1 MASTRYQPGELFCKQ
16 RLQNILDSSNLGQN
30 SQDIDGLSET
40 AASQPDQALI
50 SLELDAPR
58 QNTNTNSKGKQKL
71 SDGLQQKSIKAKVA
85 KRSPENQRKVMVW
98 SPDRIELLL
107 AYLKEYK
114 STCEFNGR
122 DFEQDLAAMYTEI
135 RKCLAKDYPEEF
147 GPQVTTE
154 PSMPI
159 KDMDSSEYQAFKK
172 TLDKEQELIKKG
184 YDRVKEKIRNV
195 RRDFRTAVNKGTRS
209 GSGKI
214 VQENFELL
222 ADIWGGSP
230 ATTALPFGVD
240 GNSAQ
245 GTEEELDSQPLL
257 DSTDESKLHVI
268 SCFSV
273 TFSYILGINFDLR

>member
-1 MASTRYQPGELFCKQ
+1 MASTRYQPGELFRKQ

-172 TLDKEQELIKKG
+172 TLSRLSYQERL
-184 YDRVKEKIRNV
+184 
-195 RRDFRTAVNKGTRS
+195 
-209 GSGKI
+209 
-214 VQENFELL
+214 
-222 ADIWGGSP
+222 
-230 ATTALPFGVD
+230 
-240 GNSAQ
+240 
-245 GTEEELDSQPLL
+245 
-257 DSTDESKLHVI
+257 
-268 SCFSV
+268 
-273 TFSYILGINFDLR
+273 

>member
-1 MASTRYQPGELFCKQ
+1 MASTRYQPGELFRKQ

-58 QNTNTNSKGKQKL
+58 QNTNTNSKGKQKP

-85 KRSPENQRKVMVW
+85 KRSPENQRKVMVR

-107 AYLKEYK
+107 AYFKEYK

-122 DFEQDLAAMYTEI
+122 NFEQDLAAMYTEI

-147 GPQVTTE
+147 GPVTTE

-195 RRDFRTAVNKGTRS
+195 RQDFRTAVNKGTRS
-209 GSGKI
+209 GSSKI

-240 GNSAQ
+240 GDSAQ

>member
-1 MASTRYQPGELFCKQ
+1 M
-16 RLQNILDSSNLGQN
+16 
-30 SQDIDGLSET
+30 
-40 AASQPDQALI
+40 
-50 SLELDAPR
+50 
-58 QNTNTNSKGKQKL
+58 
-71 SDGLQQKSIKAKVA
+71 A

-122 DFEQDLAAMYTEI
+122 NFEQDLAAMYTEI
-135 RKCLAKDYPEEF
+135 HKCLAKDYPEEF

-195 RRDFRTAVNKGTRS
+195 RQDFRTAVNKGTRS
-209 GSGKI
+209 GSSKI

-222 ADIWGGSP
+222 TDIWGGSP
-230 ATTALPFGVD
+230 ATTALPFGQPVSSGWVARLSWVD
-240 GNSAQ
+240 FFHVNTIPR
-245 GTEEELDSQPLL
+245 GTGVRFIRAFDNLARQKQAGKQNGVHSL
-257 DSTDESKLHVI
+257 STW
-268 SCFSV
+268 
-273 TFSYILGINFDLR
+273 